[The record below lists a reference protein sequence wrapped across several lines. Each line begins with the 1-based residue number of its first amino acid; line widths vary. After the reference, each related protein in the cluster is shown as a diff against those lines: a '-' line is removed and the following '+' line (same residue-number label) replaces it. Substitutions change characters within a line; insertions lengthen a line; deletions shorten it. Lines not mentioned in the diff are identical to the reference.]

1 MVRHF
6 IFDANF
12 ILVNEKLNLFDFE
25 VTTFPEGVM
34 EYLQV
39 VYLAN
44 DFFFNN
50 RKVNICTQRN
60 KEGNIR
66 ENQLNAVKEKL
77 LGDLTQ

>member
-25 VTTFPEGVM
+25 ITTFPEGVM

-39 VYLAN
+39 GYLAN
-44 DFFFNN
+44 DFFQQP
-50 RKVNICTQRN
+50 KS
-60 KEGNIR
+60 KYMYP
-66 ENQLNAVKEKL
+66 KK
-77 LGDLTQ
+77 